1 MPIVDLKF
9 PADTRYK
16 FRDLAALTPRE
27 RDLLEVYAVHGS
39 YEGVCKA
46 LGLKRASI
54 SDRFGLIRSKLGVE
68 SNEAAVLAAK
78 GRGE

>member
-1 MPIVDLKF
+1 MPDYSRSSEPLVSARRHID
-9 PADTRYK
+9 PCR
-16 FRDLAALTPRE
+16 LTKRE
-27 RDLLEVYAVHGS
+27 RELIEAYAVHGS

-54 SDRFGLIRSKLGVE
+54 SDRFGLIRSKLGVA

-78 GRGE
+78 GE

>member
-1 MPIVDLKF
+1 MPIVDRKF
-9 PADTRYK
+9 SADTRHQ
-16 FRDLAALTPRE
+16 FRDQTALTPRE
-27 RDLLEVYAVHGS
+27 RELIEAYGTHGS

-54 SDRFGLIRSKLGVE
+54 SDRFGLIRSKLGVA

-78 GRGE
+78 GDR